1 MIQHTVTF
9 RLNEAA
15 DVDAFF
21 QRARALSSIKGVQD
35 FEVLVQVGQKND
47 FSHGLTMNFVDR
59 ATYDAYNAH
68 PDHQRFVNEVWLPNV
83 ADFLELDYVRDEG

>member
-21 QRARALSSIKGVQD
+21 ARARALSSIEGVQD
-35 FEVLVQVGQKND
+35 FEVLVQVGQKSR
-47 FSHGLTMNFVDR
+47 FTHGLTMNFVDQ
-59 ATYDAYNAH
+59 AAYDGYNEH
-68 PDHQRFVNEVWLPNV
+68 PDHQEFVNDVWLPNV
-83 ADFLELDYVRDEG
+83 VDFLELDYVRDEG